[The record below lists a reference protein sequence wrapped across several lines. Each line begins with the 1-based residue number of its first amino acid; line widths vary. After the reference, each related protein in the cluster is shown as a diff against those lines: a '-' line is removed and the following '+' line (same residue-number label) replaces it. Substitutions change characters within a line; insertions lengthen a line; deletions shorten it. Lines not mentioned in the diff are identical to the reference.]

1 MAGVGA
7 ATEQERPDVALVA
20 VGPSPRHALELIG
33 RIVHASTCPVIAL
46 LSAEDPAYVREA
58 ARQGVYAYVVD
69 ASPEELQ
76 STIDLT
82 LRRFTEYQ
90 DLQGAFGRRTVI
102 AQAKGF

>member
-20 VGPSPRHALELIG
+20 VGPSPARA
-33 RIVHASTCPVIAL
+33 RVDRANRSRVHLPRDRAPLSRGPRLCPRGG
-46 LSAEDPAYVREA
+46 PA
-58 ARQGVYAYVVD
+58 GVYAYVVD